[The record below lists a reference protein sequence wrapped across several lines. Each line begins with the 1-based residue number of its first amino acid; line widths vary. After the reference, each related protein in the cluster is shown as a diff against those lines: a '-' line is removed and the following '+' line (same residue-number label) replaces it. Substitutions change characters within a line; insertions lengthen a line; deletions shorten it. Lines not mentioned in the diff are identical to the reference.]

1 MNAMPKI
8 VVSRTLDR
16 AEWTNTQLIN
26 AAEDLATLKQEP
38 GKQIAVLGSP
48 NLTASLM
55 QIGLIDEL
63 RIMVNPVVLGTGKSV
78 FNSANERSA

>member
-1 MNAMPKI
+1 
-8 VVSRTLDR
+8 
-16 AEWTNTQLIN
+16 
-26 AAEDLATLKQEP
+26 
-38 GKQIAVLGSP
+38 LGSP